1 MDNIIVQN
9 TKQTVKNMSSY
20 ISNISIDIT
29 ILLLLIYYIHNN
41 LDRFSVTKS
50 IFNMEK
56 RYVILTYAILMGVVS
71 ILLIYCK
78 SLTVLNNNS
87 LISKVAP
94 VLFILLPYF
103 TAVLIIFM
111 DSNKKIK
118 NDALTQDMDTMP
130 FSYPPKFILPKSLT
144 ILIGLII
151 LYFITTN
158 VTIFTGFFSRT
169 DRKTLL
175 NSVLTHH
182 PHRKPSSKIIYFLL
196 SLMAIIHCYILIQN
210 ARFTPCN
217 SNLPQSW
224 KV

>member
-20 ISNISIDIT
+20 INNIGLDIT
-29 ILLLLIYYIHNN
+29 ILLFVIYYIYNN
-41 LDRFSVTKS
+41 LDRFSVTKT
-50 IFNMEK
+50 IFNIEK
-56 RYVILTYAILMGVVS
+56 RRIILIYAILMGVVS

-87 LISKVAP
+87 IISKVAP
-94 VLFILLPYF
+94 VLFLLLPYF
-103 TAVLIIFM
+103 TAILIIFM

-118 NDALTQDMDTMP
+118 NDSLTQDMDALP
-130 FSYPPKFILPKSLT
+130 FSYPPRFVLPKSLT
-144 ILIGLII
+144 LLLGLII
-151 LYFITTN
+151 LYFIIAN
-158 VTIFTGFFSRT
+158 LFIFIDFLIRT

-175 NSVLTHH
+175 NSVLTRH
-182 PHRKPSSKIIYFLL
+182 PHRKPSSKIIYFLFVV
-196 SLMAIIHCYILIQN
+196 MVIAHCYILFQN

-224 KV
+224 NV

>member
-20 ISNISIDIT
+20 ISNIGLDIS
-29 ILLLLIYYIHNN
+29 ILLFVIYYIYNN
-41 LDRFSVTKS
+41 LDRFSVTKT

-56 RYVILTYAILMGVVS
+56 RYVLLTYAILMGIVS
-71 ILLIYCK
+71 ILLLYCK

-94 VLFILLPYF
+94 ILFLLLPYF
-103 TAVLIIFM
+103 TAILIIFM
-111 DSNKKIK
+111 DSNKKTK
-118 NDALTQDMDTMP
+118 NDALTQDVDTLP
-130 FSYPPKFILPKSLT
+130 FSYPPGYILPKSLT
-144 ILIGLII
+144 LLLGLII
-151 LYFITTN
+151 LYFIISN
-158 VTIFTGFFSRT
+158 FTIFTGFFNNT
-169 DRKTLL
+169 ERKTLL
-175 NSVLTHH
+175 NSVLTRH
-182 PHRKPSSKIIYFLL
+182 PHRKPSSKIIYFLFA
-196 SLMAIIHCYILIQN
+196 LMGIAHCYILIQN

>member
-29 ILLLLIYYIHNN
+29 ILLFVIYYIYNN

-111 DSNKKIK
+111 DSNNKIK
-118 NDALTQDMDTMP
+118 KDALTQDMDKMP
-130 FSYPPKFILPKSLT
+130 FSYPPRYVLPKILT
-144 ILIGLII
+144 LLLGLFI
-151 LYFITTN
+151 LYFIITN
-158 VTIFTGFFSRT
+158 FTIFTGFFSNT
-169 DRKTLL
+169 ERKTLL
-175 NSVLTHH
+175 NSVLTSH
-182 PHRKPSSKIIYFLL
+182 PHRKPSGKIIYFLFA
-196 SLMAIIHCYILIQN
+196 LMGISHCYILIQN